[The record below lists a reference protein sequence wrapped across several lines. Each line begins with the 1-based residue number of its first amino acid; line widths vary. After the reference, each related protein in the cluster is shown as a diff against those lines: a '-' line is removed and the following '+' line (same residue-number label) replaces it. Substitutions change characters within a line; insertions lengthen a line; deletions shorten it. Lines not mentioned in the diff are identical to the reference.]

1 MLFLVANLVLVLVI
15 LLFLRQLRRFQNQ
28 RHLARHLDF
37 PPLLTPDQFRMLAI
51 GFFLWGI
58 SLMMRLIQWKIS
70 QPLLN
75 RLLELFFALIF
86 TATTMFIVLGLMYF
100 AAFPIREG
108 RSAPSFRHIDLLQR
122 VGLWVLAGA
131 FLIGLFPGRPH
142 FGCLVFLALWQLFML
157 AYTYFNLRYSENTL
171 RGSVI
176 VTLILWAAFSVF
188 AWTSWWQFETLLL
201 VSLAYFFQKASFLH
215 TEDAQHRGES
225 FRREVEVMISF
236 LQKVTGADESLIEE
250 APEVDRWSGSLN
262 LDRVL
267 ETTLNFSLGLTEASA
282 GAIFLLQKYHP
293 GEEGHSHGDIH
304 MRARVVEGPYP
315 PATDVSRLQHVAMRQ
330 RYLNELVL
338 SERVPV
344 QGSLIGRAIGTGE
357 TLFIP
362 DAINDP
368 TILQQSEDFLKIR
381 SLLVVP
387 LKVREEIVGA
397 VSVINP
403 KPGAFTEEDRVLLEA
418 MAEQAAITIG
428 SAVMHREL
436 QEKER
441 LEREMELASEVQRLL
456 LPASTPDIPGF
467 SFGAYGL
474 AARQVGGDYYDF
486 IWVDDFRL
494 ALVVADVSGKG
505 VPGALTMAMV
515 RSALRALSRH
525 ADGARDLLIRL
536 NEFIAH
542 DIRRDMFISMMIA
555 VLNTETGQLEIA
567 RAGHDPLILLREGEK
582 QPHLIQPDGIVL
594 GLVGGQTFEDYT
606 EEEIIDLEGGDIVV
620 FYTDGITEAMNPD
633 GQEYSLKRF
642 LGNIIQMRH
651 EDPTGLI
658 EGVNKDLARF
668 ASGVP
673 QHDDLTMLV
682 LKVGPRRLQEV
693 SAA

>member
-1 MLFLVANLVLVLVI
+1 MPFLVANLVLVLVI
-15 LLFLRQLRRFQNQ
+15 LLFLRHLRRFQHQ
-28 RHLARHLDF
+28 QYPARRSVF
-37 PPLLTPDQFRMLAI
+37 PPLLTPDQFRMLLI
-51 GFFLWGI
+51 GFLLWGV
-58 SLMMRLIQWKIS
+58 SLVMRLIQWKVS
-70 QPLLN
+70 YPFFT
-75 RLLELFFALIF
+75 RLLDLFFALIF
-86 TATTMFIVLGLMYF
+86 TAATMFIALGLMYF

-122 VGLWVLAGA
+122 VGLWVLGGA
-131 FLIGLFPGRPH
+131 FVIGLFPGRPH
-142 FGCLVFLALWQLFML
+142 AGCLVFLTLWQLFML
-157 AYTYFNLRYSENTL
+157 AYTYYNLRYSENTL

-176 VTLILWAAFSVF
+176 ITLVLWALFSVF
-188 AWTSWWQFETLLL
+188 AWTNLWPFETLLL
-201 VSLAYFFQKASFLH
+201 ISLVYFFQKACFLH
-215 TEDAQHRGES
+215 MEDTQHRGES

-250 APEVDRWSGSLN
+250 APEGDRWSGSLN

-267 ETTLNFSLGLTEASA
+267 ETTLNFSLGLTEASS

-293 GEEGHSHGDIH
+293 GEEDHSHGDTHI
-304 MRARVVEGPYP
+304 RARVVEGPYP
-315 PATDVSRLQHVAMRQ
+315 PVTDVSRLQHVAMRQ

-344 QGSLIGRAIGTGE
+344 QGSLVGRAIGTGE

-403 KPGAFTEEDRVLLEA
+403 KSGMFTDEDRVLLEA

-456 LPASTPDIPGF
+456 LPATTPDIPGF

-486 IWVDDFRL
+486 IWVDDVRL

-594 GLVGGQTFEDYT
+594 GLVGGQTFADYT
-606 EEEIIDLEGGDIVV
+606 KEEIIDLESGDIAV

-642 LGNIIQMRH
+642 IGNIIQMRH

-658 EGVNKDLARF
+658 QAVNKDLARF

-673 QHDDLTMLV
+673 QYDDLTLLV